1 MATADERDEGPVTIE
16 QVLRSER
23 ELLRSGVGPSGV
35 GPSGADSGGADS
47 SGSPLSALCIS
58 GGGIRSATFGLGV
71 IQGLAER
78 GLLERLDYL
87 STVSGGG
94 YIGSWLTAW
103 SRRAG
108 GVHAV
113 AKELASRAHK
123 PEGALDPVRHLR
135 EYSRYLAPAAG
146 LLSWDLWTL
155 LAGILRNI
163 LLNWLVLM
171 PLLTA
176 ALLIPRAYL
185 SLLALPEWL
194 YGEELFPDGNSVSPH
209 YSADALDA
217 ISNFPLVDP
226 GLVLLSGALL
236 SYALFNTL
244 RCLPSVGGR
253 RHTRAEYNAKVLLP
267 LFGAALTYLAFDSLG
282 YLGKK
287 FEDESPV
294 VPVVVWSVAACA
306 CAWLM
311 FLTFHRRPW
320 RERLVLATSPVSLA
334 VLVMAAGIGLT
345 TWANTNFLLWS
356 HNRDTQPTWAFYATL
371 GPPAILAGFSVATIL
386 FGGLSSGFLEDEDR
400 EWLSRSS
407 AAVLLASVAWALM
420 AWVVLTLPSL
430 AFEAEEGFAL
440 MALAALASGLLSRVQ
455 QPGPANV
462 NLEAG
467 RLARRTSVTFIVKL
481 APLVF
486 VAMLAVGLS
495 VVTNVLLSALDALD
509 LKSTSAPAWVFDVLV
524 DTARIDAPPAAAVHD
539 VVSAGAVS
547 AGAGTEVAAYGP
559 GTARWTHH
567 ENVLNATNLL
577 SLGVLGLG
585 LLGAS
590 WLMSRF
596 VNVNTFSLHGMY
608 RDRLVRAYLGASN
621 PGRRP
626 NPFTDFDP
634 TDDTALAELATVRP
648 FHLINVTLNMVNS
661 GRLAWQE
668 RKAASFTMSPLHCG
682 NAELGYR
689 DSVAYAGGISQG
701 TAFALSGAAASPNM
715 GYYSSA
721 LVGFIMTL
729 FNARLGAWLG
739 NPGRTGSQTW
749 RHAGPRYAV
758 RSLITEALGMTSG
771 SSEYVYLSDGG
782 HFENLGLYE
791 VIRRRCRFVFVVDSS
806 CDPDFKLGD
815 LGNALRKI
823 RIDFGVSVDF
833 DGARLAAMAER
844 KYRWAAATIRYSE
857 VDASVPDG
865 VLVYLKP
872 TVLGTEPPDVKS
884 YAANNP
890 SFPHQSTA
898 NQSFDESQT
907 ESYRQLGL
915 STARDVCGTWQGGSL
930 EELFGRLVG
939 TAGRG

>member
-1 MATADERDEGPVTIE
+1 MVTADDRDEGPLTIE
-16 QVLRSER
+16 HVLRSER
-23 ELLRSGVGPSGV
+23 ELLRPG
-35 GPSGADSGGADS
+35 DS
-47 SGSPLSALCIS
+47 STETALSALCIS

-78 GLLERLDYL
+78 GVLERLDYL

-94 YIGSWLTAW
+94 YIGSWLSAW
-103 SRRAG
+103 SRRASG
-108 GVHAV
+108 GVREV
-113 AKELASRAHK
+113 AKDLASRAHK

-135 EYSRYLAPAAG
+135 EYSRYLAPSAG

-194 YGEELFPDGNSVSPH
+194 YGEELFPDGNSSSPH
-209 YSADALDA
+209 YDAIALDD
-217 ISNFPLVDP
+217 ISTFGLVDP

-236 SYALFNTL
+236 SFALFNTL

-253 RHTRAEYNAKVLLP
+253 RHTRAEYNAKILLP
-267 LFGAALTYLAFDSLG
+267 LFGAALTYLAYDSLA
-282 YLGKK
+282 YLGQKFKK
-287 FEDESPV
+287 ESPAL
-294 VPVVVWSVAACA
+294 PVVVWSVAACA

-311 FLTFHRRPW
+311 FLAFHRRPW
-320 RERLVLATSPVSLA
+320 RERWALATSPVSFA
-334 VLVMAAGIGLT
+334 VLVMAAGIGVT
-345 TWANTNFLLWS
+345 TWANTNFVLWS
-356 HNRDTQPTWAFYATL
+356 HNRDTEPTWAFYATL
-371 GPPAILAGFSVATIL
+371 GPPAILAGFSLATIL

-407 AAVLLASVAWALM
+407 AGVLLASVAWGLM

-430 AFEAEEGFAL
+430 AFEAEEGFAVV
-440 MALAALASGLLSRVQ
+440 AVAALASGLLSRVQ
-455 QPGPANV
+455 QSGPTNV

-467 RLARRTSVTFIVKL
+467 RLARRPSITFVVKL

-486 VAMLAVGLS
+486 VAMLAVELS
-495 VVTNVLLSALDALD
+495 VVTNLLLSGLDELHVESTLVPQWMFDALVD
-509 LKSTSAPAWVFDVLV
+509 SARSETLFNTVSPSVSTAGESSAPG
-524 DTARIDAPPAAAVHD
+524 H
-539 VVSAGAVS
+539 
-547 AGAGTEVAAYGP
+547 GTG
-559 GTARWTHH
+559 RWTHH
-567 ENVLNATNLL
+567 TDVLNATNLVTL
-577 SLGVLGLG
+577 CELGFG
-585 LLGAS
+585 LLLAS

-626 NPFTDFDP
+626 NPFTDFAP
-634 TDDTALAELATVRP
+634 TDDTALADLGQVRP

-689 DSVAYAGGISQG
+689 DSARYAGGISQG

-729 FNARLGAWLG
+729 FNARLGSWLG
-739 NPGRTGSQTW
+739 NPGRAGLQTW
-749 RHAGPRYAV
+749 RHAGPRYAA
-758 RSLITEALGMTSG
+758 RSLLTEALGMTSG
-771 SSEYVYLSDGG
+771 SSKYVYLSDGG

-823 RIDFGVSVDF
+823 RIDFGVSIDF
-833 DGARLAAMAER
+833 DGARLQAMAEH

-857 VDASVPDG
+857 VDAAAADG
-865 VLVYLKP
+865 VLVYMKP

-915 STARDVCGTWQGGSL
+915 GTARDVCGAWQGGPL

-939 TAGRG
+939 ATSRS

>member
-1 MATADERDEGPVTIE
+1 MATADDEGPLSIE
-16 QVLRSER
+16 HVLRSER
-23 ELLRSGVGPSGV
+23 ELLRP
-35 GPSGADSGGADS
+35 GAPDDAPTG
-47 SGSPLSALCIS
+47 ALCIS

-78 GLLERLDYL
+78 GVLERLDYL

-103 SRRAG
+103 SRRAPG
-108 GVHAV
+108 GVREV
-113 AKELASRAHK
+113 AKELGSRAHK

-194 YGEELFPDGNSVSPH
+194 YGEELFPDGNSASPH
-209 YSADALDA
+209 YRADALDD
-217 ISNFPLVDP
+217 ISTFPLVDP

-236 SYALFNTL
+236 TFALFNTL

-253 RHTRAEYNAKVLLP
+253 RHTRAEYNAKILLP
-267 LFGAALTYLAFDSLG
+267 LFGAALTYLAYDSLG
-282 YLGKK
+282 YLGHK
-287 FEDESPV
+287 FEAESPV
-294 VPVVVWSVAACA
+294 LPVVVWSVAACV

-311 FLTFHRRPW
+311 FLAFHRRPW
-320 RERLVLATSPVSLA
+320 RERWALATSPVSFA
-334 VLVMAAGIGLT
+334 VLVMAAGIGVT
-345 TWANTNFLLWS
+345 TWANTNFVLWS
-356 HNRDTQPTWAFYATL
+356 HNRDTEPTWAFYATL
-371 GPPAILAGFSVATIL
+371 GPPAILAGFSLATIL

-407 AAVLLASVAWALM
+407 AGVLLASVAWGLM

-430 AFEAEEGFAL
+430 AFEAEAGFAA
-440 MALAALASGLLSRVQ
+440 MAIAALVSGLLSRVQ
-455 QPGPANV
+455 QPGSVNV

-467 RLARRTSVTFIVKL
+467 RLARRSSVTFVVKL

-495 VVTNVLLSALDALD
+495 VVTNLLLSGLDKLQAE
-509 LKSTSAPAWVFDVLV
+509 STSVPGRLFDVLV
-524 DTARIDAPPAAAVHD
+524 DSARSSSPSNAAAPD
-539 VVSAGAVS
+539 VAQHW
-547 AGAGTEVAAYGP
+547 VAAPSVAVATGESSTLEP
-559 GTARWTHH
+559 SVARWTHH
-567 ENVLNATNLL
+567 ENVLNATNLITL
-577 SLGVLGLG
+577 CALGFG
-585 LLGAS
+585 LLSAS

-621 PGRRP
+621 LGRRP

-634 TDDTALAELATVRP
+634 TDDTALAELSQVRP

-682 NAELGYR
+682 NADLGYR
-689 DSVAYAGGISQG
+689 DSARYAGGISQG

-729 FNARLGAWLG
+729 FNARLGSWLG
-739 NPGRTGSQTW
+739 NPGRAGSQTW
-749 RHAGPRYAV
+749 RHAGPRYAA
-758 RSLITEALGMTSG
+758 RSLMTEAFGMTSG
-771 SSEYVYLSDGG
+771 SSKYVYLSDGG

-823 RIDFGVSVDF
+823 RIDFGVSIDF
-833 DGARLAAMAER
+833 DGARLQAMAEH

-865 VLVYLKP
+865 ILVYMKP

-915 STARDVCGTWQGGSL
+915 GTARDVCGAWQGGPI
-930 EELFGRLVG
+930 EELFGRL
-939 TAGRG
+939 AGAVSRS